1 MDLPGLPLFCKAGS
15 NEVSWCPKEQ
25 KEVNGEKRGVE
36 YLGDPSRELWRA
48 DR

>member
-15 NEVSWCPKEQ
+15 KEVSWCPRE

-36 YLGDPSRELWRA
+36 YLGDPSRELWRG